1 MCSVISNVLSLYLY
15 KHLLVLTV
23 SEYDLKSDWHRR
35 PLLGL
40 HKVQKPR
47 VWTVALVSRDNTSAC
62 RSAHRPHGVNTLF
75 ADIILILVHSCKAKF
90 DLKTGHHPSRCSCC
104 SKRVAVYHW
113 LAKSMAIFSM
123 HYLNI
128 KWEQMYFQGTLLLLV
143 KASRS
148 MDSIFPSRRNVD
160 VQACLLTCL

>member
-1 MCSVISNVLSLYLY
+1 MISNVLSLYLY

-40 HKVQKPR
+40 HKVQQPR
-47 VWTVALVSRDNTSAC
+47 VLTVALVSRDNTSAC

-90 DLKTGHHPSRCSCC
+90 DLKTGHRRSRCSCC
-104 SKRVAVYHW
+104 SKRVAVCHW
-113 LAKSMAIFSM
+113 LVCQWLF
-123 HYLNI
+123 
-128 KWEQMYFQGTLLLLV
+128 
-143 KASRS
+143 
-148 MDSIFPSRRNVD
+148 FP
-160 VQACLLTCL
+160 CIT